1 MSWQSYVDEHLLAT
15 KMVSQAAICGHDA
28 NIWATTSGFDLTV
41 AELKYL
47 VTNFGNMN
55 VLPMSGLTVNGTR

>member
-1 MSWQSYVDEHLLAT
+1 MNTSWLPRWYHKLLYVDMMPT
-15 KMVSQAAICGHDA
+15 FG
-28 NIWATTSGFDLTV
+28 ATTSGFDLTV